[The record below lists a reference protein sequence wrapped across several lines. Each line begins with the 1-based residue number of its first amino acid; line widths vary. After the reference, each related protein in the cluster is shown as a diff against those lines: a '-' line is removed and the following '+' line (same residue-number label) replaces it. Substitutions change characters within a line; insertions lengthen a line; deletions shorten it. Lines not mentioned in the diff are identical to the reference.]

1 MGFSRGNSEDW
12 FWPLLVVLAPSG
24 GVLSGGEGIPG
35 CPQEAMENN
44 IHTVRI
50 KLNNFFV
57 FIVQFPFIIFYTT
70 LSGKLHGRVLLR
82 VC

>member
-24 GVLSGGEGIPG
+24 GVLSGGEGVPG
-35 CPQEAMENN
+35 CQQEAMENN